1 MNKKVVLELI
11 HLKKKEAVSF
21 SVSERD
27 NSLLGSYHA
36 YQLSLHGKTVLK
48 QPGRRTLKL
57 RLGSLNSNESLR
69 ILFSQVLHFDTF
81 RSCDITF
88 IIVLPSSTVLT
99 EMSFD
104 SADRPYWHN
113 ITRGNPL
120 ALTLSFYA
128 RGFERERNAKEK
140 ALPSFSQLVQQ
151 KIPKAGIRTLHLA
164 HTIQS
169 LCCFTTFSKL
179 IRTR

>member
-1 MNKKVVLELI
+1 MTCK
-11 HLKKKEAVSF
+11 
-21 SVSERD
+21 
-27 NSLLGSYHA
+27 
-36 YQLSLHGKTVLK
+36 QLSPLFPVFTCSVKRFCGEVRCEEKRFTWTF
-48 QPGRRTLKL
+48 QY
-57 RLGSLNSNESLR
+57 SLR

-179 IRTR
+179 IRTRESCHRMNN